1 MSELQESIVRSQ
13 ALLMLARNS
22 GKKHILK
29 RIIKRFLKCVKY

>member
-22 GKKHILK
+22 GKTHILK
-29 RIIKRFLKCVKY
+29 RVIKRFLKCVK